1 MIENGIIEGNKR
13 HDSERFGK
21 LPKLLTTS
29 LQRSFSIQVHGT
41 VKQLTCKILHHS
53 QNAQIWKL
61 WWYHFPRTQE
71 PIIDQTGTCYYDAAK
86 VIANLLKSLAENY
99 YVIKNTQ
106 SFPTL
111 LNDLPPLQPDGEE
124 ELW

>member
-1 MIENGIIEGNKR
+1 M
-13 HDSERFGK
+13 
-21 LPKLLTTS
+21 
-29 LQRSFSIQVHGT
+29 
-41 VKQLTCKILHHS
+41 
-53 QNAQIWKL
+53 
-61 WWYHFPRTQE
+61 
-71 PIIDQTGTCYYDAAK
+71 GTCYYDAAK

-124 ELW
+124 EL